1 MLKTPSLVK
10 EYNLKWI
17 IKNYY
22 FPFLGK
28 SENDFLKD
36 LCDQEAQLKSIL
48 DKLCYFYGDKWNELL
63 NKEPTTEIEI
73 QKQNLSMRSAPLMIA
88 ILNFTNFLPSI
99 SFLCSSFV
107 IREILFWFCQK
118 IC

>member
-1 MLKTPSLVK
+1 MQFEMDYKK
-10 EYNLKWI
+10 
-17 IKNYY
+17 YY

-48 DKLCYFYGDKWNELL
+48 DKLCHFYGDKWNELL

-88 ILNFTNFLPSI
+88 ILNFANFLPSI

-107 IREILFWFCQK
+107 IRKILF
-118 IC
+118 